1 MFNYIM
7 KIDIHW
13 DLLWFKWY
21 ATLLFIIFSKEGTRN
36 HKLHTRWLEHI
47 YSKLIL
53 HLKQSNQLT
62 WWDSCKTDLFYMVE
76 SLLMLIS
83 IEENNKKAKK
93 IRLHD
98 WIEQYSQICW
108 SYRHL
113 QWIYAWETTD
123 YHEFLWF
130 CCKIWHL

>member
-21 ATLLFIIFSKEGTRN
+21 ATLLFIIFSQEGTRN
-36 HKLHTRWLEHI
+36 HKLHTRWLEYI
-47 YSKLIL
+47 YSKLVL

-83 IEENNKKAKK
+83 IE
-93 IRLHD
+93 
-98 WIEQYSQICW
+98 
-108 SYRHL
+108 
-113 QWIYAWETTD
+113 
-123 YHEFLWF
+123 
-130 CCKIWHL
+130 